1 MTYNDY
7 KNDLMDNYGAIDRV
21 WKIDGDKL
29 IRVDGEGVEQYFYD
43 LHISQ
48 KNGFWALFDEVKNFN
63 LVYNKQIIKLN
74 LFQRYKLFGL
84 LNDKVDHIKSLNRV
98 KKQMSDFEKMAKKGY
113 HRTVEG
119 GKQVAKAIRNQRGSI
134 PGVISEIIEN
144 NREKDKKKSDW
155 VGLGGTVSGNN
166 QTNESNDRFK
176 FDYEEL
182 KKRYQLQLKIELEN
196 QRTANDLDVQY
207 VNDQKS
213 KFQKRLE
220 EMAKKRL
227 DNSVSVEDIK
237 NRFNSGR

>member
-84 LNDKVDHIKSLNRV
+84 LNVALNVSTSFTKGTLLGASLY
-98 KKQMSDFEKMAKKGY
+98 SF
-113 HRTVEG
+113 
-119 GKQVAKAIRNQRGSI
+119 KASKIVNCLLI
-134 PGVISEIIEN
+134 FLFI
-144 NREKDKKKSDW
+144 
-155 VGLGGTVSGNN
+155 
-166 QTNESNDRFK
+166 
-176 FDYEEL
+176 YEFH
-182 KKRYQLQLKIELEN
+182 K
-196 QRTANDLDVQY
+196 
-207 VNDQKS
+207 
-213 KFQKRLE
+213 
-220 EMAKKRL
+220 
-227 DNSVSVEDIK
+227 
-237 NRFNSGR
+237 

>member
-7 KNDLMDNYGAIDRV
+7 KNDLMDNYGAIDRT

-29 IRVDGEGVEQYFYD
+29 IRLDGEGEEQYFYD

-48 KNGFWALFDEVKNFN
+48 KNGFWALIDEIRKFN

-84 LNDKVDHIKSLNRV
+84 LNDKVDHIISLNRV

-113 HRTVEG
+113 HRTFEG
-119 GKQVAKAIRNQRGSI
+119 GKQIAKAIRNQGPNPAGI
-134 PGVISEIIEN
+134 IGEILETK
-144 NREKDKKKSDW
+144 RERDKKKSDW
-155 VGLGGTVSGNN
+155 VGLGGTVSD
-166 QTNESNDRFK
+166 QTSEPKHK

-182 KKRYQLQLKIELEN
+182 KRRYQLQLKIELEN
-196 QRTANDLDVQY
+196 QRTASDLDRQY
-207 VNDQKS
+207 VEDQKS

-220 EMAKKRL
+220 ELAKRRMDSSISFDDLRKAREKR
-227 DNSVSVEDIK
+227 
-237 NRFNSGR
+237 GR

>member
-1 MTYNDY
+1 MFEREWRLAR
-7 KNDLMDNYGAIDRV
+7 KVA
-21 WKIDGDKL
+21 
-29 IRVDGEGVEQYFYD
+29 
-43 LHISQ
+43 SS
-48 KNGFWALFDEVKNFN
+48 
-63 LVYNKQIIKLN
+63 
-74 LFQRYKLFGL
+74 L